1 MKNGRFFRL
10 MTFALLLSLL
20 LTPLTARAFDDNTRC
35 PASRTGQHD
44 WVRQRY
50 VAPTCTAPGAASYR
64 CRLCGKSVSQSIP
77 SPGHAWG
84 SLRVEYPG
92 TCVQRGMNYRIC
104 EKCGKKEYKYGS
116 YGDHVWGPWETVKMP
131 VKGTEGLRRRV
142 CLYDASHIETA
153 PIPATR
159 EKGMTLPEPGE
170 SRLTV
175 TIKQVFPHADPAG
188 FGLGEE
194 WDTDVKV
201 TNSGFAEVT
210 GYTIHYTFVSS
221 PMYSRWSFFDDTD
234 EATWGERT
242 FTDPLAPGETKDLY
256 NDSPAHSIQEEDVE
270 RGYVL
275 VEAYVLWVDPVSGNL
290 RESDHAMLYIPTVC
304 GTKGLELTKGVAAE
318 PENGEFYKQ
327 GEDVRWTLT
336 VKNVS
341 DEVITDVVITD
352 GDQVVSTIA
361 AIAPGETVTCDVP
374 AHTVTEQ
381 DALVTGCVAGIAV
394 AVGKDPQGVEHTW
407 SSNPVSVP
415 TIPSAK

>member
-1 MKNGRFFRL
+1 M
-10 MTFALLLSLL
+10 
-20 LTPLTARAFDDNTRC
+20 
-35 PASRTGQHD
+35 
-44 WVRQRY
+44 
-50 VAPTCTAPGAASYR
+50 
-64 CRLCGKSVSQSIP
+64 
-77 SPGHAWG
+77 
-84 SLRVEYPG
+84 
-92 TCVQRGMNYRIC
+92 
-104 EKCGKKEYKYGS
+104 
-116 YGDHVWGPWETVKMP
+116 
-131 VKGTEGLRRRV
+131 
-142 CLYDASHIETA
+142 
-153 PIPATR
+153 
-159 EKGMTLPEPGE
+159 
-170 SRLTV
+170 

-201 TNSGFAEVT
+201 TNSGSAEVT

-221 PMYSRWSFFDDTD
+221 RMYSRWSFFDDTD

-256 NDSPAHSIQEEDVE
+256 NDSPSHSIQEEDVE

-275 VEAYVLWVDPVSGNL
+275 VEAYVLWVDPASGNL

-361 AIAPGETVTCDVP
+361 AIAPGETVTCDGSAP
-374 AHTVTEQ
+374 SGSGLDQ
-381 DALVTGCVAGIAV
+381 RM
-394 AVGKDPQGVEHTW
+394 
-407 SSNPVSVP
+407 SSGSDCLASFSR
-415 TIPSAK
+415 PSRKVKQPRK